1 MNKMIL
7 AYNFAPERL
16 SALKLLCMMLKV
28 QLKPVAREQ
37 FLQPVG
43 FLAGVPG
50 VEKTEKVFADEG
62 AEQEMLVMCGFM
74 KNDLDRLL
82 AGIRKSKLQSVKL
95 KAMLTPTNAQW
106 SGIDLL
112 QELMQEHEYMTNRNN

>member
-1 MNKMIL
+1 MNKIIL
-7 AYNFAPERL
+7 AYNFTPERL
-16 SALKLLCMMLKV
+16 AALKLLCMMLKV
-28 QLKPVAREQ
+28 QLKPVARED

-50 VEKTEKVFADEG
+50 VEKTADVYTGEG

-95 KAMLTPTNAQW
+95 KAMLTPTNAAW
-106 SGIDLL
+106 SGVELL
-112 QELMQEHEYMTNRNN
+112 RELTQEHEYMTKR